1 MTGELVLKKIAQ
13 QILFPFR
20 NISLT
25 VLDVSLVF
33 SDFFFFWTEL
43 HCELRALFA
52 VIVCFHRVYLR
63 GRMSGMC

>member
-33 SDFFFFWTEL
+33 SDFFFFFGLNSTVSSERCL
-43 HCELRALFA
+43 PLLCVFILCICE
-52 VIVCFHRVYLR
+52 
-63 GRMSGMC
+63 GG